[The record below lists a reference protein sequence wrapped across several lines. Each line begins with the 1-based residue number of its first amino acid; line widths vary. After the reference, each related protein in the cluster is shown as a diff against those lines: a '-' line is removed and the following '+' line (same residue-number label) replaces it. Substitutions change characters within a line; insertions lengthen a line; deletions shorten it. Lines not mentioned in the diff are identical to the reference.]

1 MPSTT
6 VIKEQC
12 CEKCDIPRTY
22 EQFIANHTIPLPPST
37 SGEED
42 DCIICRLAY
51 GSENLTFHMLDVA
64 LRVVDLPGCTHIFGA
79 ACIRNLGIPFTTRCC
94 PLCRTK
100 WWNERVTY
108 TDDVDEQT
116 KHKEAETVARGWQ
129 TDYNTARYAIY
140 GEPKYADIQ
149 PPQGLDQL
157 RLMLRTRD
165 WIKKVVQTDT
175 IQKHIQEL
183 QEKHDITLA
192 EVAYD
197 PAKVVEENLMVDPFA
212 FNNYY
217 LHSVAMSFAIFRTL
231 ISQRGTR
238 LWLMYHDTICSEQG
252 GEDSSC
258 LDTIEKEWMEMFP
271 EDQVDWV

>member
-1 MPSTT
+1 
-6 VIKEQC
+6 
-12 CEKCDIPRTY
+12 
-22 EQFIANHTIPLPPST
+22 
-37 SGEED
+37 
-42 DCIICRLAY
+42 
-51 GSENLTFHMLDVA
+51 
-64 LRVVDLPGCTHIFGA
+64 
-79 ACIRNLGIPFTTRCC
+79 
-94 PLCRTK
+94 
-100 WWNERVTY
+100 
-108 TDDVDEQT
+108 
-116 KHKEAETVARGWQ
+116 
-129 TDYNTARYAIY
+129 
-140 GEPKYADIQ
+140 
-149 PPQGLDQL
+149 
-157 RLMLRTRD
+157 MLRTRD

-238 LWLMYHDTICSEQG
+238 LWLMYHDTICHEQG

-271 EDQVDWV
+271 EDQVNWVRLILHVIWVAGEILEKELVEAMVQEAVNEEDAV